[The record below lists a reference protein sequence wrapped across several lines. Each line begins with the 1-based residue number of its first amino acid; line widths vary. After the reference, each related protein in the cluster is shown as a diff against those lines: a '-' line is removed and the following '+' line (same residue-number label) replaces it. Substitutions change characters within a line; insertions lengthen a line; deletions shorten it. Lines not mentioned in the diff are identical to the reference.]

1 MSVMVMM
8 MMMMMMVVVVVVVET
23 LAYMTE
29 NKWIPNEGKWKDQC
43 IEVPTVATFITVN

>member
-1 MSVMVMM
+1 MMSVMVMM
-8 MMMMMMVVVVVVVET
+8 MMVVVVVEEET